1 MFLTSSCILHN
12 LIYEIIVL
20 GARGFVMDIWKGS
33 KVKSFSDFSKFNK
46 SSPLY
51 SRHVLRDTI
60 SFYDKKWPKME
71 YSHGKLT
78 GFYVPPHTGMYTF
91 LIKNDDVGRLYMSQ
105 SESAFNKVGFVYCHL
120 SRSWSSMSVIIRL
133 KLGYCYLFAILLIN

>member
-1 MFLTSSCILHN
+1 M
-12 LIYEIIVL
+12 EI
-20 GARGFVMDIWKGS
+20 WNGS
-33 KVKSFSDFSKFNK
+33 KARSFSDFSNFNK

-60 SFYDKKWPKME
+60 SFYDKKWPNMKN
-71 YSHGKLT
+71 SHGKFT
-78 GFYVPPHTGMYTF
+78 GFFVPPHTGMYTF
-91 LIKNDDVGRLYMSQ
+91 LIKNDDVGRLYLSQ
-105 SESAFNKVGFVYCHL
+105 SESASNKVGFVYCHL